1 MVIISLIR
9 NIHLLSKAGY
19 IAVKMEN
26 KKEINTLNVSTITA
40 FTLYTSLVFILQK
53 TILRK
58 FDNRDNAIRRQKPN
72 LSRQGERIRHILYS
86 LCVATL
92 HIMPATNPSM
102 NITHRIRFV

>member
-9 NIHLLSKAGY
+9 NIHLFSKAGY

-26 KKEINTLNVSTITA
+26 KKEINTRNVSNITA
-40 FTLYTSLVFILQK
+40 FALNTSLVFILQK

-72 LSRQGERIRHILYS
+72 LSRQG
-86 LCVATL
+86 
-92 HIMPATNPSM
+92 
-102 NITHRIRFV
+102 

>member
-1 MVIISLIR
+1 MCPRLM
-9 NIHLLSKAGY
+9 LLLFAQALFSYCK
-19 IAVKMEN
+19 
-26 KKEINTLNVSTITA
+26 
-40 FTLYTSLVFILQK
+40 K
-53 TILRK
+53 TILRI